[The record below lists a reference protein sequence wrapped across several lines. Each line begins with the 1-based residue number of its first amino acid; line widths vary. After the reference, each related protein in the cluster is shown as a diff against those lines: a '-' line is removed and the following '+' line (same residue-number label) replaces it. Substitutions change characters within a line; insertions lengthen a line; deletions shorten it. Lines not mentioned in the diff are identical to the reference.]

1 MINAKE
7 MRKLT
12 EEKQECVINNA
23 LIILE
28 EMMKS
33 KSACRL
39 TISSDPI
46 GVPYYLIPKLSGIL
60 SELGYT
66 VHTTDSII
74 TIEW

>member
-1 MINAKE
+1 
-7 MRKLT
+7 
-12 EEKQECVINNA
+12 
-23 LIILE
+23 
-28 EMMKS
+28 MKS

-39 TISSDPI
+39 TTSSDPI

-66 VHTTDSII
+66 VRTTDSII